1 MFILF
6 LVLATIGFLAI
17 FLGLVHLSFVIEDK
31 LLSRANDKLFD
42 FEKRLLNGEVLHKDN
57 IF

>member
-17 FLGLVHLSFVIEDK
+17 FLGLVHLSIVIEDK
-31 LLSRANDKLFD
+31 LLSRANDKLFN
-42 FEKRLLNGEVLHKDN
+42 FEKRLSNGEVLHKDN

>member
-6 LVLATIGFLAI
+6 LVLATIGLLTLLFGI
-17 FLGLVHLSFVIEDK
+17 TYLSLVIEDK
-31 LLSRANDKLFD
+31 LLSRANDKQFN
-42 FEKRLLNGEVLHKDN
+42 FEKRLSNGEVLHKDN

>member
-6 LVLATIGFLAI
+6 LVLTTIGLFTLLFGI
-17 FLGLVHLSFVIEDK
+17 THLSLVIEDK
-31 LLSRANDKLFD
+31 LLSRANNKQFN